1 MPQGRSPISDLARMY
16 RERIPTAPKSIGR
29 QAPAIFSSGR
39 NFGFPAPVGRF
50 VKTAVESLDPR
61 FIASEGG
68 RSVQHVVGDATE
80 LGRSIITGEDTLS
93 ESPTARAYQ
102 AAGGGAPGVLAAVL
116 PYVNVGTAVLPTTR
130 VLTPT
135 GRLAM
140 AQASQDAVNAKLAQ
154 AAAAG
159 VDAQSAALQ
168 AARSDALAGAKT
180 AVAAN
185 DLNAYDRAVGEYLN
199 ALRLRYTKPSDV
211 YDGRAYGRLSSAE
224 TQAIANSR
232 MGIARDV
239 NVGVGGKQAAAI
251 AIDPDKAL
259 ALVSEGQPYGAM
271 FDPEK
276 MAQIASERQGYRS
289 HFSSP
294 AKRSLMESSGVDVS
308 NLSDYEIDRLI
319 VESEILGVPFSAPTS
334 RRPIYAAT
342 PEPKFNPGLSGYA
355 RSPDDRR
362 FTVEALYDVTGRPT
376 TVLPMDSFPSMAT
389 SERPRP
395 LQLADLMGRT
405 KYQEMQIGGG
415 PLPIENLQ
423 NLAIAFE
430 SPESLRFTNP
440 EQFYSYL
447 DRFYPERTGY
457 TLTGDL
463 ANAEARVNYLNRQ
476 LALLKAAQEKGLP
489 VTTVRT
495 GGLKPEVSAAIQEGR
510 PILRQEFD
518 PKEMTGLWDE
528 YSYPGRYETISDP
541 AQQTAD
547 IEEAIARYNSYIDW
561 ASRNSP
567 AIQARADKIN
577 ELSNRSFN
585 ARIRA
590 NLRATEKAAQAKA
603 VGGVTEDVVAEAT
616 KVLPYPANEPAEASR
631 FLAAA
636 FDGDIEKAGD
646 IYLDINSRWRSE
658 LANESYPSDVRYFM
672 ATDTEG
678 LFNLSQNGIVPGET
692 ISKIISY
699 INNKTSP
706 APIEMTETFSGL

>member
-1 MPQGRSPISDLARMY
+1 MPARPSPTEDLARMY
-16 RERIPTAPKSIGR
+16 RERIPIAPKSIGR
-29 QAPAIFSSGR
+29 QAPAIFSSSR
-39 NFGFPAPVGRF
+39 NFGFLAPVGRF
-50 VKTAVESLDPR
+50 LKTAVESLDPR

-68 RSVQHVVGDATE
+68 RSVQHVVGDAKE
-80 LGRSIITGEDTLS
+80 LAKSVVTGEDTLS
-93 ESPTARAYQ
+93 QSPTARAYQ
-102 AAGGGAPGVLAAVL
+102 AAGGGAPGVLAAAL
-116 PYVNVGTAVLPTTR
+116 PYVNVGTAVLPTTK

-140 AQASQDAVNAKLAQ
+140 AQASQDAVNAKLGQ

-168 AARSDALAGAKT
+168 AARNDALAGAKA
-180 AVAAN
+180 AVADM
-185 DLNAYDRAVGEYLN
+185 DLDAYDTALGNYLN

-211 YDGRAYGRLSSAE
+211 YDGQAFGRLSAAE
-224 TQAIANSR
+224 TQAVANSR
-232 MGIARDV
+232 MGLAREV
-239 NVGVGGKQAAAI
+239 NVGIGGKQAATI
-251 AIDPDKAL
+251 AMNPDKAL
-259 ALVSEGQPYGAM
+259 ALVSAGQPYGAM

-319 VESEILGVPFSAPTS
+319 VESEMLGVPFSAPS
-334 RRPIYAAT
+334 ARRPIYAAT
-342 PEPKFNPGLSGYA
+342 PESKFNPDLAGYA
-355 RSPDDRR
+355 GSPDDKR

-376 TVLPMDSFPSMAT
+376 TVLPMDSFPSMVM

-395 LQLADLMGRT
+395 SQLADLIGRT

-423 NLAIAFE
+423 NLTVAFE

-457 TLTGDL
+457 TLETDL
-463 ANAEARVNYLNRQ
+463 VNAEMRVDYLNRQ

-495 GGLKPEVSAAIQEGR
+495 GGLKPEVAAAIQENR
-510 PILRQEFD
+510 PVLRQEFD
-518 PKEMTGLWDE
+518 PKEMTGIWDE
-528 YSYPGRYETISDP
+528 YAYPGRYETVTDP
-541 AQQTAD
+541 LQQIGD

-567 AIQARADKIN
+567 AIQGRRDKIN
-577 ELSNRSFN
+577 ELSSRSFH

-603 VGGVTEDVVAEAT
+603 AGGVTEDIVAEAT
-616 KVLPYPANEPAEASR
+616 KVLPYPANEPAEANR

-646 IYLDINSRWRSE
+646 IYLGISARWRSE
-658 LANESYPSDVRYFM
+658 LANGNYPPDARYFM
-672 ATDTEG
+672 ATNTEG
-678 LFNLSQNGIVPGET
+678 LLNLSRNGIVPGET
-692 ISKIISY
+692 ISNIISY

-706 APIEMTETFSGL
+706 APIETTETLLGL